1 MATTVAPYNERATIL
16 ARGRRLFC
24 DEDEDDAMRIA
35 ACTIFALSLLL
46 GTHAD
51 AQTTPTELAQ
61 NTVPPPSAPGAA
73 PLPWQTPGA
82 SGTVTAPPPPPP
94 GAPTV
99 APAGSTGRT
108 ECREFQQTITINGKT
123 EKAYGTAC
131 RQADGTWRIVP

>member
-1 MATTVAPYNERATIL
+1 
-16 ARGRRLFC
+16 
-24 DEDEDDAMRIA
+24 MRIA
-35 ACTIFALSLLL
+35 ACTVFALSLLL
-46 GTHAD
+46 GGYAD
-51 AQTTPTELAQ
+51 AQTTP
-61 NTVPPPSAPGAA
+61 PAPGTA

-82 SGTVTAPPPPPP
+82 SGTVTAPPP

-99 APAGSTGRT
+99 APVGSTGRP

>member
-1 MATTVAPYNERATIL
+1 
-16 ARGRRLFC
+16 
-24 DEDEDDAMRIA
+24 MRIA
-35 ACTIFALSLLL
+35 ACTVFALSLLL
-46 GTHAD
+46 GGYAD
-51 AQTTPTELAQ
+51 AQTTPTQLAQ
-61 NTVPPPSAPGAA
+61 NAVPPPPAPGTA

-82 SGTVTAPPPPPP
+82 SGTVTAPPP

-99 APAGSTGRT
+99 APVGSTGRP